1 MPVVAGMMFDR
12 RDYSV
17 IPVRAC
23 GLVKRGTS
31 WRVLAA
37 LGNYAS
43 GWGVCYPSQ
52 KTLGELAGNMDQAH
66 VSRAVKDLHQLGLV
80 RLLLPKGR
88 KHPKAVQRGNRYQ
101 VLFTPNAPLPSD
113 RELDIGWGARTNRW

>member
-1 MPVVAGMMFDR
+1 MFDR

-23 GLVKRGTS
+23 HMVKRAQS

-43 GWGVCYPSQ
+43 GWGLCYPAQ
-52 KTLGELAGNMDQAH
+52 RTLGELAGNMDQGD
-66 VSRAVKDLHQLGLV
+66 VSRALKNLHQLGPFGFFCP
-80 RLLLPKGR
+80 RAASAR
-88 KHPKAVQRGNRYQ
+88 AAFSAVTGIRFSISPMRR
-101 VLFTPNAPLPSD
+101 FPATRRSISA
-113 RELDIGWGARTNRW
+113 GARGQTVGEPH